1 MLWRPHVCT
10 NQGLVMLA
18 LQTEHNAEMILL
30 SALHWL
36 PQRYQR
42 WLCHLIEEVPELAL
56 VAEDKVEGCNKT
68 KEIVFLL
75 KKLKAWNDIKK
86 ICASQ

>member
-1 MLWRPHVCT
+1 
-10 NQGLVMLA
+10 MLA
-18 LQTEHNAEMILL
+18 LQTEHNAEVILL
-30 SALHWL
+30 SALQWL
-36 PQRYQR
+36 LQRYQR

-68 KEIVFLL
+68 KEIVLLL
-75 KKLKAWNDIKK
+75 KKLKVWNDIKK